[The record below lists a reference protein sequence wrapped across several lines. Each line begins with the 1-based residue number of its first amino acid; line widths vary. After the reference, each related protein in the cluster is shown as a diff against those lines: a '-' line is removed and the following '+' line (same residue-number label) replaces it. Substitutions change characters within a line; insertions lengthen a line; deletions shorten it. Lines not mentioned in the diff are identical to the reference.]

1 MKGQKMA
8 RKPQVDKRTG
18 ANVTPERKQ
27 ELKEIQARRRQRLTE
42 AAQLAGFKTIDRL
55 ADAILSGQVT
65 IVRNQ

>member
-1 MKGQKMA
+1 MA

-42 AAQLAGFKTIDRL
+42 AAQKAGFPTIDKL
-55 ADAILSGQVT
+55 VDAILSGQVT
-65 IVRNQ
+65 IVKNQ